1 MKNFLYVTKLTLCIF
16 VIISEYGINVRGYF
30 SALLVDSLL
39 SSIVRGHAPRD
50 NPVYRATPRYGRR
63 GLKYRISTPVSPA
76 SPAGMSASSAC
87 PRRVAIFGFPYFH
100 LPSFGCRKHTQRSS
114 GPDLGNCQVSDWQ
127 NKVNR
132 R

>member
-1 MKNFLYVTKLTLCIF
+1 MKNFLHVAVIDF
-16 VIISEYGINVRGYF
+16 VFVFISIYNINAKARGYF
-30 SALLVDSLL
+30 SALLVDSVL

-63 GLKYRISTPVSPA
+63 GLKYRISTPVPPA
-76 SPAGMSASSAC
+76 SPSGMSASSAC

-114 GPDLGNCQVSDWQ
+114 GVTGPQ
-127 NKVNR
+127 KR
-132 R
+132 I